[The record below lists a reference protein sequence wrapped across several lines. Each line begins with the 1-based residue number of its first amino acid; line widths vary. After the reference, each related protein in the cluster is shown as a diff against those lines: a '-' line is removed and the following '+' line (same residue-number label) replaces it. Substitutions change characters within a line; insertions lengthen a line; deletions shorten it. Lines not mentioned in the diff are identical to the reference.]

1 MEGRISN
8 MLAEQIV
15 CFSEEN
21 YNLVY
26 AAYKLLNKQEVTSQL
41 IISYSFLLA

>member
-26 AAYKLLNKQEVTSQL
+26 AAYKLLNKQEVNSNTN
-41 IISYSFLLA
+41 YYYNYV